1 MKPPDRR
8 DAEAL
13 DAADPLAAIRDR
25 FVIADPDRIYL
36 DGNSLGPL
44 SVDVRA
50 AIGAILDDW
59 GERGVEGW
67 NDWIELPTR
76 VGDRLAASVLGAGS
90 GEVLIAD
97 SVTVN
102 LYKLA
107 TAAADLRPGPIVT
120 DAGNFPTDRYVLEGV
135 ARQRGRDYIEA
146 PNAEAAIEASAHG
159 VLCLSHV
166 DYRSGALLDMAS
178 ITAATDALLI
188 WDLSHSAGAVEVD
201 LSAADLAVGCT
212 YKYLNAGPGAP
223 AFLYVRRDLQEA
235 MHSPIQGWFGRREQF
250 GMGAAYEPADGI
262 ERFAAGTPSV
272 VGLAAVD
279 ASLGLIEQATM
290 AAIASKARSLT
301 GLAVQLADSW
311 LPSLGVQVGSPRD
324 PSTRGSHIALRHPEA
339 WPICRALIERAHV
352 IPDYRPPDIVR
363 LGFTPLTTRFA
374 DVWDGLNRLRR
385 LVEDGEHH
393 LVTAAPR
400 RVT

>member
-120 DAGNFPTDRYVLEGV
+120 DDGNFPTDRYVLEGV